1 MSVLTYA
8 EDELDEKIRRVKVA
22 SREAIKIP
30 AKSMETSVGYTRTK
44 NKRNQYVIAIK
55 AISSRNIIVV
65 YTVSNVHVEDGKNP
79 VRILN
84 IGEEDIWI
92 QPKIRIGTLHHIEI
106 LKCSDQEYTVDIEQ
120 TEMNIRRVSVLINTI
135 ASENSE
141 LTSNLDLGKF
151 NLHLIKN
158 INT

>member
-1 MSVLTYA
+1 ML
-8 EDELDEKIRRVKVA
+8 
-22 SREAIKIP
+22 
-30 AKSMETSVGYTRTK
+30 
-44 NKRNQYVIAIK
+44 
-55 AISSRNIIVV
+55 
-65 YTVSNVHVEDGKNP
+65 
-79 VRILN
+79 
-84 IGEEDIWI
+84 
-92 QPKIRIGTLHHIEI
+92 
-106 LKCSDQEYTVDIEQ
+106 TVDIEQ

>member
-30 AKSMETSVGYTRTK
+30 AKSMETSVGYTRTT

-79 VRILN
+79 VRILSMAK
-84 IGEEDIWI
+84 
-92 QPKIRIGTLHHIEI
+92 KIYGYNQRFG
-106 LKCSDQEYTVDIEQ
+106 
-120 TEMNIRRVSVLINTI
+120 
-135 ASENSE
+135 
-141 LTSNLDLGKF
+141 
-151 NLHLIKN
+151 
-158 INT
+158 